1 MIKKPGSNSRNT
13 LECAIYWHNLRYTLD
28 QRNIVKKVV
37 ESIPCMPKKL
47 PGKVILQDICGYA
60 TPGNILAIIGS
71 SGSGKTTLLNI
82 LSKRIQ
88 GGIVEGQLEVN
99 GVSLMDRSS
108 LKNYK
113 KFIGY
118 VLQHDAILPFL
129 SVRET
134 LIFNALLTLSVQLT
148 VKEKMERVKEV
159 IDELGLVH
167 CADQYVG
174 NELVR
179 GISGGEKKRLSIG
192 LELLRDPGILFLDE
206 PTSGLDARTALSLFE
221 HLRRIASKYHQTI
234 IASIHQPRAQI
245 FSSFDLL
252 LILAP
257 GGRQIYFGEASKA
270 LDYFRTH
277 NLVCPVHENP
287 ADFFIDCTTID
298 FRSNECRE
306 ESEARISQL
315 ADAWKSNTELHPNA
329 PEYSDDV
336 STIPISKK
344 QLWALE
350 VLWIMISS
358 SVNEVRNKSF
368 LMARGTQSIFLGFIL
383 GLLYLRIGNDQSTIA
398 DRNGILFFAIVSISF
413 DEILAALTVF
423 GVERAVFFRE
433 RDSGTYRISSYWLGK
448 QLSLLPWQLL
458 FPSLFIVVLYF
469 MVGFQYTV
477 EKFFIFYATVIL
489 VGLFTGSV
497 GLVLGASLPPT
508 VAAALVPL
516 NNILAVV
523 FSGFLVNLDNIPSF
537 ISWIQ
542 YISYGKYAFDSVA
555 QNEYTGLKL
564 RCTPGQLVGAEQ
576 VCPFTRGEQVINS
589 LNLTELEYWQDC
601 AILFSFILFLRVVL
615 FFTLH
620 YARPTGQ

>member
-1 MIKKPGSNSRNT
+1 
-13 LECAIYWHNLRYTLD
+13 
-28 QRNIVKKVV
+28 
-37 ESIPCMPKKL
+37 MPKKL

-167 CADQYVG
+167 CADQYIG

-206 PTSGLDARTALSLFE
+206 PTSGLDARTALGLFE
-221 HLRRIASKYHQTI
+221 HLRVIASKYNQTI
-234 IASIHQPRAQI
+234 VTSIHQPRAQI
-245 FSSFDLL
+245 FSHFDLL

-257 GGRQIYFGEASKA
+257 GGRQIFFGEAAKA
-270 LDYFRTH
+270 LDYFSSQ
-277 NLVCPVHENP
+277 NLICPIHENP

-298 FRSNECRE
+298 FANKDSRE
-306 ESEARISQL
+306 ESQQRISTLAESWSNNPQL
-315 ADAWKSNTELHPNA
+315 HPTEPAIDKEVIPPKSNKTAWIL
-329 PEYSDDV
+329 
-336 STIPISKK
+336 
-344 QLWALE
+344 Q
-350 VLWIMISS
+350 VLWILLSS
-358 SVNEVRNKSF
+358 SVNETRNKKF
-368 LMARGTQSIFLGFIL
+368 LMARLIQSAFLAVVF
-383 GLLYLRIGNDQSTIA
+383 GLLYLQIGNDQSTIS
-398 DRNGILFFAIVSISF
+398 DRNGILFFCIIAISF
-413 DEILAALTVF
+413 NEMLAALAVF
-423 GVERAVFFRE
+423 GIERSVFFRE
-433 RDSGTYRISSYWLGK
+433 RDSGTYRISAYWLGK
-448 QLSLLPWQLL
+448 QISLIPWQLL
-458 FPSLFIVVLYF
+458 FPSVFVVIVYF
-469 MVGFQYTV
+469 MVGLQTTV
-477 EKFFIFYATVIL
+477 EKFFIFYATIL
-489 VGLFTGSV
+489 AAGITTGSL
-497 GLVLGASLPPT
+497 GLILGACFPPSI
-508 VAAALVPL
+508 AAALAPL
-516 NNILAVV
+516 TNILQIIFA
-523 FSGFLVNLDNIPSF
+523 GFFVNLENIPDF
-537 ISWIQ
+537 IAWLQ
-542 YISYGKYAFDSVA
+542 YISFAKYSFDSLI

-564 RCTPGQLVGAEQ
+564 
-576 VCPFTRGEQVINS
+576 VCLDDQYINGNICPYTRGEQVIES
-589 LNLTELEYWQDC
+589 FDLTELDYWQDI
-601 AILFSFILFLRVVL
+601 AILFAFALALRVILYFILR
-615 FFTLH
+615 T
-620 YARPTGQ
+620 ARPTGN